1 MVNYGITVL
10 YHDSKLTIWNKV
22 KVVVA
27 IFVCG
32 NRSELITIDVLY
44 SRTIL
49 VDDAY
54 GYVRDD
60 RFIFVD
66 DTIAVFVQPNLTRN
80 SMLDEE
86 AKVDVFVTEYR
97 ICTYISSKVKRL
109 SRNIVC
115 IRGSC
120 WHFIKVSIKVAY
132 LGVCAWNTL
141 ANPLGDVLIVLCRH
155 YSRLEYCYTVF
166 TVWQVNE
173 AVLTVGICLCCKRRA
188 ICINCNVI
196 ILI

>member
-22 KVVVA
+22 KVVAA

-32 NRSELITIDVLY
+32 NRSKLITIDVLY
-44 SRTIL
+44 SRAIL
-49 VDDAY
+49 INDAY
-54 GYVRDD
+54 GYVRDN
-60 RFIFVD
+60 RFILVD
-66 DTIAVFVQPNLTRN
+66 DTVTIFIQPNFTGD
-80 SMLDEE
+80 SMLDKE

-97 ICTYISSKVKRL
+97 ICTYISSEVKCL

-120 WHFIKVSIKVAY
+120 WHFIKVSVKVAY
-132 LGVCAWNTL
+132 LRVCAGNAL

-173 AVLTVGICLCCKRRA
+173 AVLAISICLGCQ
-188 ICINCNVI
+188 
-196 ILI
+196 